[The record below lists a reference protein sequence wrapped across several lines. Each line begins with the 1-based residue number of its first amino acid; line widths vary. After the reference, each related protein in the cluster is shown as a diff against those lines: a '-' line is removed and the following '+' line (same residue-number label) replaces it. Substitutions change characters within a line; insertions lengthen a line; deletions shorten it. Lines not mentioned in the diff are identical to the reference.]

1 MSKRTKLER
10 EEIIKRAKARF
21 DGKFGLSVRDPDAN
35 CCLVFVSDLG
45 YITVEII
52 EYEHENE
59 VILRTRE
66 WEYQVEQ
73 FISSL

>member
-10 EEIIKRAKARF
+10 EEIIRRAKMKF
-21 DGKFGLSVRDPDAN
+21 DGRFGLAAKNPNAE
-35 CCLVFVSDLG
+35 CCMEFVSDLG

-52 EYEHENE
+52 EHEDENE

-73 FISSL
+73 FITNL

>member
-1 MSKRTKLER
+1 MSRRTKLER
-10 EEIIKRAKARF
+10 EETIRRAKVKF
-21 DGKFGLSVRDPDAN
+21 DGQFGLAARDPNAN
-35 CCLVFVSDLG
+35 CCMEFVSNLG

-52 EYEHENE
+52 EHENE

-73 FISSL
+73 FISNL

>member
-10 EEIIKRAKARF
+10 EEIIRQAKVKF
-21 DGKFGLSVRDPDAN
+21 DGRFGLAARDPKAS
-35 CCLVFVSDLG
+35 CCMEFVSDLG
-45 YITVEII
+45 YITLEII
-52 EYEHENE
+52 EHENENE

>member
-1 MSKRTKLER
+1 MSKRTKMSR
-10 EEIIKRAKARF
+10 EEIIRRAKAKF
-21 DGKFGLSVRDPDAN
+21 DGQFGLAARNPNAN
-35 CCLVFVSDLG
+35 CCMEFVSDLG
-45 YITVEII
+45 YITIEIV
-52 EYEHENE
+52 EHEHESE

>member
-1 MSKRTKLER
+1 ME
-10 EEIIKRAKARF
+10 
-21 DGKFGLSVRDPDAN
+21 
-35 CCLVFVSDLG
+35 FVSDLG

-52 EYEHENE
+52 EHEDENE

-73 FISSL
+73 FITNL

>member
-10 EEIIKRAKARF
+10 EEIIRRAKVKF
-21 DGKFGLSVRDPDAN
+21 DGRFGLAARDPNAN
-35 CCLVFVSDLG
+35 CCMEFVSDLG
-45 YITVEII
+45 YITLEII
-52 EYEHENE
+52 EHEHDNE

-73 FISSL
+73 FIASL